1 MPKGTAQVIFEC
13 PESFRRR
20 LYEEKLK
27 RRMSIKRLIM
37 EAVEEQWFYAV
48 EEQRFSAEEQRF
60 SADKGEILVLTPDP
74 EADER
79 EHWGEM
85 FVEYMERC
93 PPQKV
98 QLLQSV
104 IKEDLKIYK
113 SRRAGRKRNKS
124 AAAEKGKRLPAK
136 NRSTGERMAKEK
148 Q

>member
-37 EAVEEQWFYAV
+37 EAVKAHWFDV
-48 EEQRFSAEEQRF
+48 VG
-60 SADKGEILVLTPDP
+60 GEIIAMVPDDP
-74 EADER
+74 EYDER

-93 PPQKV
+93 PPEKV
-98 QLLQSV
+98 KLLQSV

-113 SRRAGRKRNKS
+113 SRKSSRKRNKS
-124 AAAEKGKRLPAK
+124 A
-136 NRSTGERMAKEK
+136 KEK
-148 Q
+148 R